1 MVNNCC
7 VVGCTNYVGKKP
19 GLRFYS
25 FPSDAQR
32 REKWVAAVR
41 RKDWQPSKHT
51 RICNEHFINGKQ
63 ISQYILILPTDLAI
77 YDCNVRVEISLASRW
92 RLMLLVYLNRYPC
105 QYL

>member
-25 FPSDAQR
+25 FPADTQR

-41 RKDWQPSKHT
+41 RKGWQPSKHT
-51 RICNEHFINGKQ
+51 RICNEHFITGKFCPVHVLY
-63 ISQYILILPTDLAI
+63 S
-77 YDCNVRVEISLASRW
+77 
-92 RLMLLVYLNRYPC
+92 
-105 QYL
+105 